1 MCQMNECEGEGWMAV
16 KAFVFYT
23 STSSKRSIKT
33 TDDSIIVIRDT
44 LVSLRLSVKLN
55 REFQ

>member
-1 MCQMNECEGEGWMAV
+1 V
-16 KAFVFYT
+16 KAVVFYT